1 MESPQSPRESIS
13 DSDVEQILSA
23 NSMEEG
29 NEALLMYLLS
39 DSSEEQ
45 SAQENADDP
54 SSNSDLDDP
63 PRNPGWDLED
73 VHDNDTEPVAI
84 PPTVEASGGWDSST
98 LEAPRRRP
106 GAEASVAST
115 TENNSGSD
123 GAIPDRTRESTG
135 SDEVSSTRPANEGK
149 GKAREID
156 TGGSSSRGHR
166 VEQES
171 SSTAANKGKGKARQI
186 NTGGSSS
193 YGRDRDRDDT
203 FFSSHNIDER
213 LLNEGLH
220 RLRWKDYSA
229 HTSLDPA
236 DIPEL
241 SPSFNPQFQ
250 TVELLI
256 PPFSNH
262 HNHHHGGREEQQDPE
277 ERDVVETTEI
287 HLGDEEDLDSILL
300 DMVEEEERE
309 GEGRR
314 KRKGRKGRGGED
326 KKRQRKR

>member
-1 MESPQSPRESIS
+1 MEQ
-13 DSDVEQILSA
+13 
-23 NSMEEG
+23 G
-29 NEALLMYLLS
+29 NKDLLVYLLS

-54 SSNSDLDDP
+54 SSNPDSDDP
-63 PRNPGWDLED
+63 PRNPGWDVED
-73 VHDNDTEPVAI
+73 VDDGDTEPVTT
-84 PPTVEASGGWDSST
+84 PTTVEASGGWDSST
-98 LEAPRRRP
+98 LEAPQRRP
-106 GAEASVAST
+106 GAGASVAST
-115 TENNSGSD
+115 TGNNRGSD
-123 GAIPDRTRESTG
+123 RAIPDRTRESTS
-135 SDEVSSTRPANEGK
+135 SDEVSSTRPANKGK

-166 VEQES
+166 VEQGS
-171 SSTAANKGKGKARQI
+171 SSTAAHKGKGKARDRDT
-186 NTGGSSS
+186 TGPSSS
-193 YGRDRDRDDT
+193 HGRDRDRDDT
-203 FFSSHNIDER
+203 FFRSHNIDER

-241 SPSFNPQFQ
+241 SPSFNPQFE
-250 TVELLI
+250 TVEFLI

-277 ERDVVETTEI
+277 ERDVVERTEI

-300 DMVEEEERE
+300 DMVEEDG

-314 KRKGRKGRGGED
+314 KRKGRKGRRGGD